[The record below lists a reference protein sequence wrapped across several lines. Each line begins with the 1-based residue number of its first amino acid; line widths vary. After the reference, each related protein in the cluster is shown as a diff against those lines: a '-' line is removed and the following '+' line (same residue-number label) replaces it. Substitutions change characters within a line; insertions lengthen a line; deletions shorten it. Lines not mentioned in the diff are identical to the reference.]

1 MRKVLRYALLL
12 AAAVTACSKAPVVE
26 VTASFKLNKD
36 VLQVG
41 EELVIENTSE
51 VKNDI
56 LAFCKWEYGNDQTGE
71 TVFYG
76 LELDE
81 LSFTEPGL
89 YTLSLTAYAEQG
101 AGQDTYSRKIM
112 VIDENDL
119 PWADF
124 ECPQIIKVGEEV
136 EFKDKSIDRIGGIKT
151 WNWNIGGISSS
162 VDSPLITF
170 DTPSTG
176 VEVSLTVT
184 DAFGASDSVT
194 KTIDISL

>member
-1 MRKVLRYALLL
+1 MRKVLRFVLLL
-12 AAAVTACSKAPVVE
+12 AAAATACSKAPVVE
-26 VTASFKLNKD
+26 VTASFKLNKE

-41 EELVIENTSE
+41 EELLIENTSE
-51 VKNDI
+51 VKNNI
-56 LAFCKWEYGNDQTGE
+56 LAFCKWEYGNDQAGE

-81 LSFTEPGL
+81 ISFAEPGL

-112 VIDENDL
+112 VIDENDI

-124 ECPQIIKVGEEV
+124 EYPQIIKVGQEV

-151 WNWNIGGISSS
+151 WEWNIGGRASSF
-162 VDSPLITF
+162 DSPLVTF
-170 DTPSTG
+170 DAPATG

-194 KTIDISL
+194 KTIDITL

>member
-1 MRKVLRYALLL
+1 MIKVLRYVLLL
-12 AAAVTACSKAPVVE
+12 AAAVSACSKAPVVE
-26 VTASFKLNKD
+26 VTASFILNKD

-56 LAFCKWEYGNDQTGE
+56 LAFCKWEYGSDRTGQ

-76 LELDE
+76 LDLDE
-81 LSFTEPGL
+81 LSFAEPGL

-124 ECPQIIKVGEEV
+124 ECPQIIKVGQEV

-170 DTPSTG
+170 DTPSMG

>member
-1 MRKVLRYALLL
+1 MIKVLRYALLL

-51 VKNDI
+51 VKNNI
-56 LAFCKWEYGNDQTGE
+56 LAFCKWEYGNDQAGE

-81 LSFTEPGL
+81 ISFAEPGL

-112 VIDENDL
+112 VIDENDI

-124 ECPQIIKVGEEV
+124 EYPQIIKVGQEV

-151 WNWNIGGISSS
+151 WEWNIGGRASSF
-162 VDSPLITF
+162 DSPLVTF
-170 DTPSTG
+170 DAPATG

-194 KTIDISL
+194 KTIDITL